1 VLYNPVDGDYTLV
14 VRFDSCEI
22 SSEAFGISRGDYEL
36 LLFPNQA
43 VDVLRVQFVLGEEA
57 PLELALFNTLGELVW
72 KESHADFMGQFNRT
86 IDVSTLAKGTY
97 ILRASTPSVSYS
109 GKVVKVD

>member
-1 VLYNPVDGDYTLV
+1 
-14 VRFDSCEI
+14 
-22 SSEAFGISRGDYEL
+22 
-36 LLFPNQA
+36 
-43 VDVLRVQFVLGEEA
+43 
-57 PLELALFNTLGELVW
+57 LALFNTLGELVW

-86 IDVSTLAKGTY
+86 IDMSTLAKGTY

>member
-1 VLYNPVDGDYTLV
+1 
-14 VRFDSCEI
+14 
-22 SSEAFGISRGDYEL
+22 
-36 LLFPNQA
+36 
-43 VDVLRVQFVLGEEA
+43 VLRVQFVLGEKA

-72 KESHADFMGQFNRT
+72 KESHADFIGQFNRT
-86 IDVSTLAKGTY
+86 IDMSTLAKGTY

>member
-1 VLYNPVDGDYTLV
+1 M
-14 VRFDSCEI
+14 
-22 SSEAFGISRGDYEL
+22 
-36 LLFPNQA
+36 FPNPA
-43 VDVLRVQFVLGEEA
+43 VDVLRVQFVLGEQQ